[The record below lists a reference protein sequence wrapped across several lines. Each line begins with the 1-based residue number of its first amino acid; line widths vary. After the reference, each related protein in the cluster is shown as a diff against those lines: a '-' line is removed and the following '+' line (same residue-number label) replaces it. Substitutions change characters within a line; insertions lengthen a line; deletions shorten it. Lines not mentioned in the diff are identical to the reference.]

1 MRAELLRIHPENP
14 EIKKINRVVDVL
26 RQGGV
31 VIYPTDTV
39 YGIGC
44 DLMNK
49 QGLSNLLKIKGL
61 KAKKLNFSFL
71 CTDLSQISEFTKPI
85 PNQVFKTMKKCLPGP
100 FTFLLP
106 ANSHLPKILDQSKRT
121 VGVRVPDNSIVT
133 ALVSHLGNPI
143 LSASIKDQDEI
154 IEYTTDPSIICD
166 DYGNLVDCI
175 IDGGLGGNE
184 PSTVV
189 DCAQGDVILVRE
201 GAGDIDLLG

>member
-133 ALVSHLGNPI
+133 TLVSHLGNPI

>member
-1 MRAELLRIHPENP
+1 MRAELLRIYPENP
-14 EIKKINRVVDVL
+14 EIKKINQVVEIL

-44 DLMNK
+44 DLMSK
-49 QGLSNLLKIKGL
+49 QGLSKLLKIKGL
-61 KAKKLNFSFL
+61 KAKSLNFSFL
-71 CTDLSQISEFTKPI
+71 CTDLSQISEYTKPI

-121 VGVRVPDNSIVT
+121 VGVRVPDNNIVMT
-133 ALVSHLGNPI
+133 LVAHLGNPI

-154 IEYTTDPSIICD
+154 VEYTTDPSIICD

-189 DCAQGDVILVRE
+189 DCAQDDIILIRE

>member
-14 EIKKINRVVDVL
+14 EIKKINHVVDVL

-49 QGLSNLLKIKGL
+49 HGLSNLLKIKGL
-61 KAKKLNFSFL
+61 KAKNLNFSFL
-71 CTDLSQISEFTKPI
+71 CTDLSQISEYTKPI

-121 VGVRVPDNSIVT
+121 VGVRVPDNNIVT

>member
-14 EIKKINRVVDVL
+14 EIKKINRVVEVL

-71 CTDLSQISEFTKPI
+71 CTDLSQISEYTKPI

-121 VGVRVPDNSIVT
+121 VGVRVPDNNIVA

-143 LSASIKDQDEI
+143 ISASIKDQDEI

-166 DYGNLVDCI
+166 DYGILVDCI

>member
-14 EIKKINRVVDVL
+14 EIKKINRVVDVS

-133 ALVSHLGNPI
+133 TLVSHLGNPI

>member
-14 EIKKINRVVDVL
+14 EIKKINHVVDVL

-49 QGLSNLLKIKGL
+49 HGLSNLLKIKGL
-61 KAKKLNFSFL
+61 KAKNLNFSFL
-71 CTDLSQISEFTKPI
+71 CTDLSQISEYTKPI

-133 ALVSHLGNPI
+133 TLVSHLGNPI

>member
-1 MRAELLRIHPENP
+1 MRAELLRIYPENP
-14 EIKKINRVVDVL
+14 EIKKINRVVEIL

-44 DLMNK
+44 DLMSK
-49 QGLSNLLKIKGL
+49 QGLGKLLKIKGL
-61 KAKKLNFSFL
+61 KAKSLNFSFL
-71 CTDLSQISEFTKPI
+71 CTDLSQISEYTKPI

-121 VGVRVPDNSIVT
+121 VGVRVPDNNIVMT
-133 ALVSHLGNPI
+133 LVAHLGNPI

-154 IEYTTDPSIICD
+154 VEYTTDPSIICD

-189 DCAQGDVILVRE
+189 DCAQDDIILIRE

>member
-14 EIKKINRVVDVL
+14 EIKKINRVVEVL

-71 CTDLSQISEFTKPI
+71 CTDLSQISEYTKPI

-121 VGVRVPDNSIVT
+121 VGVRVPDNNIVA

-143 LSASIKDQDEI
+143 ISASIKDQDEI